1 MWNGVDLLPRFRRRV
16 FQNSELKHVTILQA
30 RRKVGTEKIYTLRKD
45 VAVFIDGDFLGDD
58 VDLIKYI
65 TLKYKIYVS
74 KNFEQLGNA
83 ELINYLR
90 AESELGVCKIFDKNI
105 LLIITVNNCFSVHSF
120 ILPFRLMIRLSV
132 LYFLK

>member
-1 MWNGVDLLPRFRRRV
+1 M
-16 FQNSELKHVTILQA
+16 QA
-30 RRKVGTEKIYTLRKD
+30 RRKVGTEKIYALRRD

-58 VDLIKYI
+58 VDLIRYI
-65 TLKYKIYVS
+65 TLKYKVYIS

-90 AESELGVCKIFDKNI
+90 AESELGVCKKIYGKI
-105 LLIITVNNCFSVHSF
+105 LLTINFFSVLSCT
-120 ILPFRLMIRLSV
+120 LPFQLMTRLSV